1 MTLNLAQLLR
11 VLQREREREREVNWS
26 RERRAKSAQAAGSPA
41 GISRPSHHPAARPRD
56 PGPASAQRLRPAT
69 GAAKGQSKRKER
81 TGRGGGDRGGRRG
94 RVRGKEG
101 KLGEV

>member
-11 VLQREREREREVNWS
+11 VLQRERGELEPGTKSQERPG
-26 RERRAKSAQAAGSPA
+26 RRVPSGDQPSVPPLGR
-41 GISRPSHHPAARPRD
+41 RPLD

-69 GAAKGQSKRKER
+69 GAEKGESKRKER